1 MKSIIVSQDFVPGKC
16 RRGCRTSFLQLGCY
30 AVAISLHYTTH
41 FVLIQFIR
49 LPCVPCRG
57 ESGWCL
63 DMTSTHGAWRHAEV
77 QFLLP
82 GACLSCLQDLWRT
95 NTLAVF
101 CLLGPNTILCHPG
114 HSSVG
119 RASDCRLLQQSD
131 GPWFDSGWPDL
142 PNYFLNAK
150 SWCTSQVANSS
161 KCYRGFIRQIP
172 QRPGYG
178 KNMRQQVWFT
188 YTLWDTQPSNRQW
201 RLVSCYEVARIRFD
215 FTALHQHLHSFDVAL
230 IVNYSF
236 RSSL

>member
-82 GACLSCLQDLWRT
+82 GDWFMLIKMTKNDAKCCNELNRTSSHKPVIAQLVEHLTVDSCSNQMVPGSIPGDRISWMYCRT
-95 NTLAVF
+95 HKHEASIRM
-101 CLLGPNTILCHPG
+101 LGIFDG
-114 HSSVG
+114 HQFP
-119 RASDCRLLQQSD
+119 R
-131 GPWFDSGWPDL
+131 
-142 PNYFLNAK
+142 
-150 SWCTSQVANSS
+150 
-161 KCYRGFIRQIP
+161 
-172 QRPGYG
+172 
-178 KNMRQQVWFT
+178 
-188 YTLWDTQPSNRQW
+188 
-201 RLVSCYEVARIRFD
+201 
-215 FTALHQHLHSFDVAL
+215 HLHCFSCTNHQKFQADACQGND
-230 IVNYSF
+230 IPPIEKGSCAGGTS
-236 RSSL
+236 R